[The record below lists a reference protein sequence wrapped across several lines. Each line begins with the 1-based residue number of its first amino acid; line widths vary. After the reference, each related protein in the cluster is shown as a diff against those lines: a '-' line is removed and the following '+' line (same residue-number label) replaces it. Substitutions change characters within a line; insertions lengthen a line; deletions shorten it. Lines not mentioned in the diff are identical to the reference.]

1 MDDKKRKRLVTNE
14 IRRLTL
20 IFKEVDSKKQRTLKG
35 LIDEAAFMRATLT
48 ELKEIIQDE
57 GVIDEMPQG
66 EYSIIREHP
75 ALKSYNSTI
84 QRYTTVTEK
93 LLGVL
98 PKDTPKTN
106 DDVTEFFDFINKRT
120 D

>member
-1 MDDKKRKRLVTNE
+1 MDDKKRKRLVSNE
-14 IRRLTL
+14 IKRLIS
-20 IFKEVDSKKQRTLKG
+20 IFNEVEGKKQRTIKG
-35 LIDEAAFMRATLT
+35 LIDEAAFMRVTLA
-48 ELKEIIQDE
+48 ELKEIIQEE

-93 LLGVL
+93 LLGLL
-98 PKDTPKTN
+98 PKDIPKTN
-106 DDVTEFFDFINKRT
+106 EDVAEFYDFFKQE